1 MPFSFICTIIRLI
14 LMCHNCV
21 KMLRT
26 LLATKATSSAGYLMG
41 MALLAEKLLAVSAT
55 PFP

>member
-1 MPFSFICTIIRLI
+1 
-14 LMCHNCV
+14 MCHNCF

-26 LLATKATSSAGYLMG
+26 LLATKATFSAGYLMG
-41 MALLAEKLLAVSAT
+41 MALLAEKLLAMSAT